1 MATGESFRS
10 LAFQYRIHHS
20 YISVIVRGVLKS
32 IKDRML
38 HLYIPKPSTEQ
49 MMINVKDYCNIWN
62 YPNCWASIDGKHI
75 RIRCPSNAGSLFFN
89 YKNFHSI
96 VLLALVDARYRFIA
110 IDVGS
115 YGREGDA
122 TIFMKSQ
129 IRKQID
135 NDAFNIPAPT
145 NLPTSSVI
153 QPHVILGDEAF
164 SLTPTMMKPYPQN
177 QAIRDKQKA
186 VYNYRHSKARRT
198 PENAFAILCQY
209 FRVFYSPIA
218 IAPEAADN
226 LIVSSFI
233 LHNMLRQSKIPY
245 PGESSND
252 TLILPKNNMNSL
264 TSSFTRRS
272 TFEASHVRNV
282 FKTYFNSAHGS
293 VQWQDIMVLR
303 VS

>member
-1 MATGESFRS
+1 
-10 LAFQYRIHHS
+10 
-20 YISVIVRGVLKS
+20 
-32 IKDRML
+32 
-38 HLYIPKPSTEQ
+38 

-122 TIFMKSQ
+122 TIFMTSP

-153 QPHVILGDEAF
+153 QLHVILGDEA
-164 SLTPTMMKPYPQN
+164 
-177 QAIRDKQKA
+177 I
-186 VYNYRHSKARRT
+186 
-198 PENAFAILCQY
+198 
-209 FRVFYSPIA
+209 
-218 IAPEAADN
+218 
-226 LIVSSFI
+226 
-233 LHNMLRQSKIPY
+233 
-245 PGESSND
+245 
-252 TLILPKNNMNSL
+252 
-264 TSSFTRRS
+264 
-272 TFEASHVRNV
+272 
-282 FKTYFNSAHGS
+282 
-293 VQWQDIMVLR
+293 
-303 VS
+303 

>member
-10 LAFQYRIHHS
+10 LAFHHSIHS

-32 IKDRML
+32 IKDLML
-38 HLYIPKPSTEQ
+38 HLYISKPSTKQ

-75 RIRCPSNAGSLFFN
+75 RIRCPSNAGLLFFN

-122 TIFMKSQ
+122 TIFMTSP

-153 QPHVILGDEAF
+153 QLHVILGDEA
-164 SLTPTMMKPYPQN
+164 
-177 QAIRDKQKA
+177 I
-186 VYNYRHSKARRT
+186 
-198 PENAFAILCQY
+198 
-209 FRVFYSPIA
+209 
-218 IAPEAADN
+218 
-226 LIVSSFI
+226 
-233 LHNMLRQSKIPY
+233 
-245 PGESSND
+245 
-252 TLILPKNNMNSL
+252 
-264 TSSFTRRS
+264 
-272 TFEASHVRNV
+272 
-282 FKTYFNSAHGS
+282 
-293 VQWQDIMVLR
+293 
-303 VS
+303 